1 LRPWRETHSYLSLN
15 PKIAFE
21 GGVQRILSG
30 KQEWRELG
38 RQAGIEYRRN
48 HKTHE
53 KHEMKEVIGLHFPFS
68 HPSAFREFRVLSC
81 PAVAAHPLRR
91 GSPSQC
97 FVFTILVNTPDL
109 LSGFHCK
116 IWAKHFPAPNNKE
129 PKKRCPSRF
138 EPL

>member
-1 LRPWRETHSYLSLN
+1 MGCGQRVFAGASPQRAAIMGFN

-21 GGVQRILSG
+21 GGVQRILSR

-38 RQAGIEYRRN
+38 RRAGIEYRRN
-48 HKTHE
+48 HETHE

-68 HPSAFREFRVLSC
+68 HPSAFRDFRDFVMPGRCSASVTAWFYL
-81 PAVAAHPLRR
+81 PY
-91 GSPSQC
+91 

-116 IWAKHFPAPNNKE
+116 IWV
-129 PKKRCPSRF
+129 
-138 EPL
+138 